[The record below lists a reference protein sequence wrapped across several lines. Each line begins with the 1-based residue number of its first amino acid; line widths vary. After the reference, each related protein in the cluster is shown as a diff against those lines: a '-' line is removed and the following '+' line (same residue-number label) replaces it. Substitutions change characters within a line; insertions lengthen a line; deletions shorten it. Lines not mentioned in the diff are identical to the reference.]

1 MLKIK
6 KEYCISCGKQ
16 PLSKDE
22 LGINKKLLGEDIT
35 VFYCLDCLAL
45 FLEVSL
51 EDILTKIEEFK
62 EDGCVF
68 FK

>member
-1 MLKIK
+1 MSNN
-6 KEYCISCGKQ
+6 YCVSCSKQ

-22 LGINKKLLGEDIT
+22 LGINKKLLGEDIIT
-35 VFYCLDCLAL
+35 FYCLDCLAD

-51 EDILTKIEEFK
+51 EDIIAKIEEFK
-62 EDGCVF
+62 EDGCVL